1 MGNINYAFEY
11 LPYKAIVPSEM
22 GFPLFIETQATGL
35 IHARGDLA
43 LTCTGTVP
51 ALEANIIKKVAYS
64 YSGYVGHLCP
74 FTNQLMAAG
83 VDTHRAINIPIRAAM
98 KLELTTGTLKVEA
111 KQLATVTPQM
121 TAVDIHHFHVKPF
134 TTMKPSLFID
144 LVPIVLSAN
153 TRFIQTQ
160 SPRKTIE
167 VSLGQRLGLDL
178 KFKAVTECEVYDKKP
193 MLNSLSNYR
202 YNPIVALMF
211 LETETALKINGKPTI
226 RFHMYTVVHN
236 PAVSTTKA
244 LEFEVKLAAA
254 TKIRNSPLIK
264 HIAAQSPM
272 KVQHEQMLDNSISKL
287 IGAENILATNA
298 LVIVKLLGGA
308 PKTFEFS
315 KTMAVGLKDMELK
328 WNFQLVEKLVTPRS
342 VCIFGT
348 MEVPTEIQA
357 IRKFKFQNKIGFGS
371 TCEQHEITM
380 NGFAFTS
387 QRQIEF
393 SRRSEAAR
401 ECPRISREAS
411 ELDMHI
417 RSLPEGSEKAKMV
430 RSYGQLVLK
439 RESMCGLKKRQETA
453 LDQIEIEITATP
465 NLPVEVYT
473 VGRYLDSILKGLL
486 VEYINQLPNFRI
498 RDMHGVKV
506 VIEFD
511 QRLEA
516 LNLKITSPM
525 DTTVYRN
532 IRLPFW
538 LRQIFPLHHS
548 MNLDEQVYRA
558 LFGERLYSKCVL
570 DRGHVHTF
578 DKRTYNYQLDDC
590 YHLVA
595 ADCTKRNT
603 HAVLAKEK
611 DNVKHVMIFIE
622 NHKIVIEEPALRYT
636 RPTTA
641 FTVKMQTGQESMV
654 VVEVMPDRV
663 VRLLGGLVTVQWSRG
678 ILTVDTT
685 SHRVTYNGKVMDVLD
700 KAILATGDHCG
711 LCGDHNRM
719 KQADIKSSSRC
730 VHTSLLSMANSF
742 RLNNV
747 IEQCSSLPS
756 AAIERLS
763 KEKAMCSRPSI
774 SYIPAPISYFTP
786 VTEAPILQ
794 HAVTYR
800 SGQVCFSKTMLPECA
815 IGFMALDILVKEA
828 DFVCLPATAAET
840 KDILRR
846 VHLGQECRELTTM
859 STTFS
864 SRVYVAT
871 GCRRQ

>member
-1 MGNINYAFEY
+1 MG
-11 LPYKAIVPSEM
+11 V
-22 GFPLFIETQATGL
+22 
-35 IHARGDLA
+35 
-43 LTCTGTVP
+43 
-51 ALEANIIKKVAYS
+51 KKVAYS

-178 KFKAVTECEVYDKKP
+178 KFKAVTECEVYDKKT

-202 YNPIVALMF
+202 YNPIVAVMF

-226 RFHMYTVVHN
+226 RFHMDTVVHN
-236 PAVSTTKA
+236 PAVSTTKV

-308 PKTFEFS
+308 PKPFEFS

-328 WNFQLVEKLVTPRS
+328 WNLQLVEKLVTPRS

-380 NGFAFTS
+380 NGFGVTS

-622 NHKIVIEEPALRYT
+622 NHKIVIEEPA
-636 RPTTA
+636 
-641 FTVKMQTGQESMV
+641 
-654 VVEVMPDRV
+654 
-663 VRLLGGLVTVQWSRG
+663 
-678 ILTVDTT
+678 
-685 SHRVTYNGKVMDVLD
+685 
-700 KAILATGDHCG
+700 
-711 LCGDHNRM
+711 
-719 KQADIKSSSRC
+719 
-730 VHTSLLSMANSF
+730 
-742 RLNNV
+742 
-747 IEQCSSLPS
+747 
-756 AAIERLS
+756 
-763 KEKAMCSRPSI
+763 
-774 SYIPAPISYFTP
+774 
-786 VTEAPILQ
+786 
-794 HAVTYR
+794 
-800 SGQVCFSKTMLPECA
+800 
-815 IGFMALDILVKEA
+815 
-828 DFVCLPATAAET
+828 
-840 KDILRR
+840 
-846 VHLGQECRELTTM
+846 
-859 STTFS
+859 
-864 SRVYVAT
+864 
-871 GCRRQ
+871 